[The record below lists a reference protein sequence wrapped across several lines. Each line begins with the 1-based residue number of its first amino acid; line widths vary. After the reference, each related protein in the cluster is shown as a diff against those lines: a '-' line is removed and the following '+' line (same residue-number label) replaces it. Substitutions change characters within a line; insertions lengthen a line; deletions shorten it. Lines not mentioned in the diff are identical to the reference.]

1 MVRWWMWMVLLGLIV
16 PYRGYSDS
24 KDKKIIVDDFS
35 EYEVN
40 SFPEKATNE
49 WRIFSLADFKTKNYW
64 VVEEGGNK
72 FLRAQIPKDLDRK
85 QKAITIIKRL
95 VKSQGENGKKEFYE
109 PKDYPYLSWR
119 WRVHRLPN
127 GSDERIEDEQTK
139 KSDSAAGIYIYFQKD
154 GRSPNIIK
162 YVWSEVQPVGER
174 FISPASKDIYVA
186 HIVVLKS
193 GAEGLGE
200 WVWEKVNIIE
210 DFKKE
215 FGTQAPPRILGV
227 GILTDAD
234 STNTE
239 AAADYDDI
247 VLSSD

>member
-1 MVRWWMWMVLLGLIV
+1 MARWRMLIIILILGLCA
-16 PYRGYSDS
+16 PFHGYSDL
-24 KDKKIIVDDFS
+24 KVIVDDFS
-35 EYEVN
+35 DYEIDT
-40 SFPEKATNE
+40 FPEKLENQ
-49 WRIFSLADFKTKNYW
+49 WRIFSLADFKTKNYKIF
-64 VVEEGGNK
+64 EEGGNK
-72 FLRAQIPKDLDRK
+72 FLRALVPQALDRR

-109 PKDYPYLSWR
+109 PKEYPFLSWK
-119 WRVHRLPN
+119 WRVNHLPT
-127 GSDERIEDEQTK
+127 GSDERIEDEQSK
-139 KSDSAAGIYIYFQKD
+139 KSDSAAGFYIYFQKD

-162 YVWSEVQPVGER
+162 YVWSETRPAGER

-193 GAEGLGE
+193 GAEGLGA
-200 WVWEKVNIIE
+200 WISEKVNIVE

-215 FGTQAPPRILGV
+215 FGDHEPPRILGV